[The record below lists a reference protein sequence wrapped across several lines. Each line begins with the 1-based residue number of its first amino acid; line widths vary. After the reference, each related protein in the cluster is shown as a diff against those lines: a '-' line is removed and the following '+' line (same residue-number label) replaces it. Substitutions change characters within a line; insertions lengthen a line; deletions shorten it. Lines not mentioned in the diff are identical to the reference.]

1 MNTGVGC
8 HDLHQGIFPTR
19 GVEPGSPALQADAL
33 PLSHLGSPCCSEST
47 PRGKDPCGSD
57 PPSLWLEQQ
66 EEGAVPGC
74 PKEPGTMLR
83 ALHLLANQSCRQGLT
98 CPPSHIRKLGRVVK

>member
-8 HDLHQGIFPTR
+8 RFLLQGIFPTQGLNPR
-19 GVEPGSPALQADAL
+19 LLYWQTNSL

-66 EEGAVPGC
+66 EEGEVPGC